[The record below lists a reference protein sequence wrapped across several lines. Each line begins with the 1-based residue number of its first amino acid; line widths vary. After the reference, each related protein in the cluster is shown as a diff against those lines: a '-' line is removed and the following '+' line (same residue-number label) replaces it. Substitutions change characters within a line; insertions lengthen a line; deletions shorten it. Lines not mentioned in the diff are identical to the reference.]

1 MKSGLCFRGKKQVAF
16 PGPGRSHIKLDESS
30 FLLLFLSCHFLSL
43 SLFFVLLDNSNVHDD
58 FVFTGVQGVYITWI
72 WLDPHGTSGQ
82 AAGHQPHVADYSF
95 RPPSFL
101 ELLHARVLLN
111 HVADTYI

>member
-1 MKSGLCFRGKKQVAF
+1 MLFQDQGDLT
-16 PGPGRSHIKLDESS
+16 SS
-30 FLLLFLSCHFLSL
+30 WMSPASSYYFYLAIFSL

>member
-1 MKSGLCFRGKKQVAF
+1 MLFQDQGDLT
-16 PGPGRSHIKLDESS
+16 SS
-30 FLLLFLSCHFLSL
+30 WMSPASSYYFYLAIFSL
-43 SLFFVLLDNSNVHDD
+43 SLFFFVLLDNSNVHDD

-72 WLDPHGTSGQ
+72 WLDPHGTSGGRQ
-82 AAGHQPHVADYSF
+82 AAGHQPHKSDTGDYSF